1 MKSLSSILQKDS
13 LLVIGLM
20 SGTSL
25 DGMDAALVR
34 IQGHGTETKAQCLA
48 FTTVH
53 YTQEERAEILELA
66 LGEAGGSKRL
76 CLMNFW
82 MGEKC
87 LEACRAVCG
96 MAGVETDEV
105 DLVGSHGQTL
115 YHIPEPTAY
124 LGRTMTAT
132 YQTGEASVIA
142 EGMGCPVISDFRV
155 RDMAAGGQAAPLV
168 PYSEFLLYR
177 SNDHHVGLQNIGGIG
192 NLTVLPRA
200 CGIDQV
206 YAFDTGPGNMVI
218 DRLVSRM
225 TDGKMRWDEDG
236 QIAGQSTV
244 DEALLRWMMSD
255 PYIQKAPPKTT
266 GREMYGDPYIERL
279 LSQAASLGVSMESV
293 IATTTRFTVECIAVS
308 CERFCSEKPEILIVG
323 GGGAHNMTMMRMLR
337 ERLPIPVKTNEDIGM
352 NGDAKEAVAFAVL
365 ANECLHG
372 CCNNVTSVT
381 GARHPVIMGKISQ

>member
-53 YTQEERAEILELA
+53 YTLEERAEILELA

-132 YQTGEASVIA
+132 
-142 EGMGCPVISDFRV
+142 
-155 RDMAAGGQAAPLV
+155 
-168 PYSEFLLYR
+168 
-177 SNDHHVGLQNIGGIG
+177 
-192 NLTVLPRA
+192 
-200 CGIDQV
+200 
-206 YAFDTGPGNMVI
+206 
-218 DRLVSRM
+218 
-225 TDGKMRWDEDG
+225 
-236 QIAGQSTV
+236 
-244 DEALLRWMMSD
+244 
-255 PYIQKAPPKTT
+255 
-266 GREMYGDPYIERL
+266 
-279 LSQAASLGVSMESV
+279 
-293 IATTTRFTVECIAVS
+293 
-308 CERFCSEKPEILIVG
+308 
-323 GGGAHNMTMMRMLR
+323 
-337 ERLPIPVKTNEDIGM
+337 
-352 NGDAKEAVAFAVL
+352 
-365 ANECLHG
+365 
-372 CCNNVTSVT
+372 
-381 GARHPVIMGKISQ
+381 